1 MPPRNKTPLPPR
13 ARAAGF
19 SLLEM
24 LMAISLLLLISA
36 IAFGFYGRYS
46 QRYQVEMEASNLTSA
61 GDRAINRVVGELRLA
76 GYPSA
81 PTASAFALYLYP
93 TAAGTN
99 LDGTADNIVA
109 TGFNL
114 AGPPAVPLAAG
125 FAAPN
130 LNASSVTFEAA
141 LGNTGLNTLGYTSP
155 IVDQVEYTLARMS
168 AALTANC
175 SPNPQYPAGTLWTL
189 SRSIAVKGAN
199 GVPGAVTT
207 TPVLDHIFSSSG
219 AAPSIFSYYYASGAV
234 TATPVDVA
242 QVRVNFTLQT
252 CSSDKLNNLP
262 VQQSFSGVAYVRNVS
277 K

>member
-1 MPPRNKTPLPPR
+1 MPPR
-13 ARAAGF
+13 AQAAGF

-81 PTASAFALYLYP
+81 PTASPFVLYLFP
-93 TAAGTN
+93 TGPGVYYN
-99 LDGTADNIVA
+99 GTADNIVA

-114 AGPPAVPLAAG
+114 AGPPAVSLAAG
-125 FAAPN
+125 FVAPN

-168 AALTANC
+168 TALTANC
-175 SPNPQYPAGTLWTL
+175 GPNPQYPAGTLWTL
-189 SRSIAVKGAN
+189 SRSVAVKGAN

-219 AAPSIFSYYYASGAV
+219 AAPSLFSYYDASGAV
-234 TATPVDVA
+234 TAAPLSVA